1 MECTMFDQPKSLHAS
16 VAQAFIRAIR
26 RIAGAKPAIDEDG
39 ERTIVSQEQ
48 LAENAGMARSSLTK
62 LLRQGDEANPTLR
75 SICQI
80 ADALGVPPA
89 FLLMRDRDWKVLA
102 AAVFTHDTARTN
114 ERFNE
119 FAQRLY
125 VARDHGPTASVQ
137 NGRDLAR
144 LTNHLQHLPADVDD
158 LVRSNVEAQAYR
170 IGATSAA
177 PPLQQLHASNP
188 EYIPLL
194 LTLCAAM
201 GANFRD

>member
-1 MECTMFDQPKSLHAS
+1 MFDQIQTLHAS
-16 VAQAFIRAIR
+16 VARAFVLAIR
-26 RIAGAKPAIDEDG
+26 RISKAKPAIDEEG
-39 ERTIVSQEQ
+39 ERAIVSQEQ
-48 LAENAGMARSSLTK
+48 LAKGAGMARSSLTK
-62 LLRQGDEANPTLR
+62 LLKQGDEANPTLK

-102 AAVFTHDTARTN
+102 AAVFTHEAARTN
-114 ERFNE
+114 PRFVALANWLAS
-119 FAQRLY
+119 AQ
-125 VARDHGPTASVQ
+125 DHGPAASVQ

-144 LTNHLQHLPADVDD
+144 LTNHLQHLPENVDS
-158 LVRSNVEAQAYR
+158 LVRSNIEAQAYR

-177 PPLQQLHASNP
+177 PPLQQLHSSNP

-194 LTLCAAM
+194 LTICAAM

>member
-1 MECTMFDQPKSLHAS
+1 MFDQQKPLHAS

-26 RIAGAKPAIDEDG
+26 RISGARPAIDEEG

-48 LAENAGMARSSLTK
+48 LAEDAGMARSSLTK
-62 LLRQGDEANPTLR
+62 LLKQDDAANPTLK

-80 ADALGVPPA
+80 ANALGVPPA

-102 AAVFTHDTARTN
+102 AAVFTHEAARTDP
-114 ERFNE
+114 RFND
-119 FAQRLY
+119 FAKRLCTSK
-125 VARDHGPTASVQ
+125 DHGPSASVQ
-137 NGRDLAR
+137 NGRELAR
-144 LTNHLQHLPADVDD
+144 LTNHLQELPAGADKM
-158 LVRSNVEAQAYR
+158 VRSNVEAQAYR

-177 PPLQQLHASNP
+177 PPLQQLHTSNP
-188 EYIPLL
+188 EYVPLL

>member
-1 MECTMFDQPKSLHAS
+1 MFLPIKSLHES
-16 VAQAFIRAIR
+16 VAEAFVRAIR
-26 RIAGAKPAIDEDG
+26 RVSGAKPQIDETG

-48 LAENAGMARSSLTK
+48 LAEGAGMARSSLTK
-62 LLRQGDEANPTLR
+62 LLKQGEKSNPTLK

-102 AAVFTHDTARTN
+102 AAVFTHEAARTDS
-114 ERFNE
+114 RFSE
-119 FAQRLY
+119 LAKRLSLT
-125 VARDHGPTASVQ
+125 REHGPSDSVQ
-137 NGRDLAR
+137 HGRDIAR
-144 LTNHLQHLPADVDD
+144 LTNYLQQLPPGADD
-158 LVRSNVEAQAYR
+158 LVRGNVESQAYR
-170 IGATSAA
+170 IGATSAV

-188 EYIPLL
+188 EYVPLL

>member
-1 MECTMFDQPKSLHAS
+1 MFDQPKSLHAS
-16 VAQAFIRAIR
+16 TAEAFIRSIR

-48 LAENAGMARSSLTK
+48 LAEDAGMSRSSLTK
-62 LLRQGDEANPTLR
+62 LLKQSNEANPTLK

-80 ADALGVPPA
+80 AHALGVPPA

-102 AAVFTHDTARTN
+102 EAIFTHGAASTN
-114 ERFNE
+114 PRFIE
-119 FAQRLY
+119 FANRLCTSN
-125 VARDHGPTASVQ
+125 DHGPSASVQ

-144 LTNHLQHLPADVDD
+144 LTNHLQQLPANVDQM
-158 LVRSNVEAQAYR
+158 VRTNVEAQAYR